1 MVPAVALATLIM
13 AFARVAFPAVTFRTV
28 DVAEYAQT
36 AQVFGYMRLG
46 WAIVLPAVLVMVL
59 LRLRSAK
66 AA

>member
-1 MVPAVALATLIM
+1 M